1 MATSTLLEKIY
12 INNPNAL
19 KEYLK
24 AIETP
29 IDVSKDIP
37 SLDLC
42 QNPETIKN
50 MVAKNLQNLSLEKVK
65 IQAYIGPTEAALDE
79 ADRQAAETDLRLTH
93 KEVFNKLKKRT

>member
-42 QNPETIKN
+42 QNPETIKIW
-50 MVAKNLQNLSLEKVK
+50 SRK
-65 IQAYIGPTEAALDE
+65 IFKIC
-79 ADRQAAETDLRLTH
+79 H
-93 KEVFNKLKKRT
+93 LKK

>member
-29 IDVSKDIP
+29 IDLNYSSKP
-37 SLDLC
+37 
-42 QNPETIKN
+42 
-50 MVAKNLQNLSLEKVK
+50 
-65 IQAYIGPTEAALDE
+65 DE
-79 ADRQAAETDLRLTH
+79 GT
-93 KEVFNKLKKRT
+93 K

>member
-50 MVAKNLQNLSLEKVK
+50 MVAKNLQNLSLEK
-65 IQAYIGPTEAALDE
+65 EN
-79 ADRQAAETDLRLTH
+79 RLRILAH
-93 KEVFNKLKKRT
+93 WLQLK